1 MSTLHRI
8 GKNERKWNNM
18 NHQAHK
24 VAGVCA
30 GTITATLL
38 YHNDIQSGNGL
49 IAIVPIIAG
58 GYLGALLPDIDHP
71 GSKIGRALYPVAWVV
86 NKLFGHRGATHSLLA
101 LFLTS
106 VLFILPSLKLTG
118 FAGFMYTQFAIGVAV
133 GFLSH
138 LILDMSTK
146 SGVPLLHPFT
156 RKSFRIA
163 KLTTGKHDMFVSV
176 LAVALTATTV
186 LLMV

>member
-1 MSTLHRI
+1 
-8 GKNERKWNNM
+8 M

-38 YHNDIQSGNGL
+38 YHNDIQSGYGL
-49 IAIVPIIAG
+49 VAVIPMIAG
-58 GYLGALLPDIDHP
+58 GYFGGLLPDIDHP
-71 GSKIGRALYPVAWVV
+71 GSKIGRALYPIAWVV
-86 NKLFGHRGATHSLLA
+86 NKIFGHRGATHSLLA

-106 VLFILPSLKLTG
+106 VLFILPALMLEG
-118 FAGFMYTQFAIGVAV
+118 FSAFMYTQFAIGVGV

-146 SGVPLLHPFT
+146 SGVPLLYPFT

-163 KLTTGKHDMFVSV
+163 RLTTGKHDIIVSAI
-176 LAVALTATTV
+176 AVFLTATT
-186 LLMV
+186 LYLSF

>member
-1 MSTLHRI
+1 
-8 GKNERKWNNM
+8 M

-38 YHNDIQSGNGL
+38 YHNNIQSGEGL
-49 IAIVPIIAG
+49 ATAIIPMVVG
-58 GYLGALLPDIDHP
+58 GYLGGLLPDIDHP
-71 GSKIGRALYPVAWVV
+71 GSKIGKALYPVAWVV

-106 VLFILPSLKLTG
+106 VLFLLPSLSLDG
-118 FAGFMYTQFAIGVAV
+118 FIGFLYKQFAIGIGV

-146 SGVPLLHPFT
+146 SGVPLMYPFS
-156 RKSFRIA
+156 RKSFNIGR
-163 KLTTGKHDMFVSV
+163 LTTGKHDILVSAI
-176 LAVALTATTV
+176 AVFLTATTIY
-186 LLMV
+186 LSF